1 MDGETEEGAC
11 NDLPKVGMRLR
22 KMQSRHYV
30 KTIALE
36 FCLLKIKKYKT
47 EPKEKKTLNLE
58 KQALVKRIG
67 FFLKLRTKFHKLIIC
82 VPPRFLLMTAT

>member
-1 MDGETEEGAC
+1 
-11 NDLPKVGMRLR
+11 MRLR

-47 EPKEKKTLNLE
+47 EPKEKNKRTTNQKKEAQNKTIPLKTKLAKAEN
-58 KQALVKRIG
+58 KVKA
-67 FFLKLRTKFHKLIIC
+67 K
-82 VPPRFLLMTAT
+82 